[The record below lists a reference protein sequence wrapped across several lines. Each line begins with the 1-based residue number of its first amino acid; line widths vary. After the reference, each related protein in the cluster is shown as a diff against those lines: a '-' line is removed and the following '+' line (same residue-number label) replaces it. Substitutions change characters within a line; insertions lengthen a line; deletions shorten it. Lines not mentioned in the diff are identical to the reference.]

1 MFFYYLFASGTCA
14 ATAAGLL
21 YLYDKNKAETVFYN
35 MTWSFVTVCAHLED
49 FYDKNFKKKKK
60 DNHKKNDND
69 SEFEEFVD
77 TITENHKI
85 SEKITFYDPKNEKY
99 ETCYELPDKDDLEW
113 GFVKK
118 KIDNKCKCR
127 IYDNIKNR
135 VSEDEEFVVIDIKP
149 FLQVELE
156 QNEKKK
162 RNS

>member
-35 MTWSFVTVCAHLED
+35 MTWTFVTVCAHLED
-49 FYDKNFKKKKK
+49 FYDKTFKKKE
-60 DNHKKNDND
+60 NNNKKNDGD

-85 SEKITFYDPKNEKY
+85 TEKITFYDPKNEKY
-99 ETCYELPDKDDLEW
+99 KTCYELPDRDDLEW

-118 KIDNKCKCR
+118 KIDV
-127 IYDNIKNR
+127 D
-135 VSEDEEFVVIDIKP
+135 
-149 FLQVELE
+149 QM
-156 QNEKKK
+156 
-162 RNS
+162 